1 MSVTLTIY
9 DETLTGE
16 KTPRLTL
23 DFGKPYIKMRDL
35 IRERVY
41 QEVEHYNCSRPESFI
56 GLVQPQDSEQT
67 FNGYKLPQQRFI
79 DREQQY
85 NKALQ
90 VFERSGFMVLVNDCE
105 VDNLDADIELSN
117 APTVSFLRTYL
128 KGVPEGERSHS
139 RQSAKT
145 VEPSIDRVSST
156 MAPSLGHLFKGL
168 SRPLRSK
175 LWAGMMSYH

>member
-16 KTPRLTL
+16 KTPCLTM
-23 DFGKPYIKMRDL
+23 DFVKPRIRVRDL

-41 QEVEHYNCSRPESFI
+41 QEVDRYNHSKPEFFK
-56 GLVQPQDSEQT
+56 GLVQPQDSEQILD
-67 FNGYKLPQQRFI
+67 GYALPKQRSV

-85 NKALQ
+85 ERALQ

-105 VDNLDADIELSN
+105 VDHLDTDIELSN

-128 KGVPEGERSHS
+128 KAAPENERSRS
-139 RQSAKT
+139 TQRVKT
-145 VEPSIDRVSST
+145 VEPSMGIFIA
-156 MAPSLGHLFKGL
+156 MEPSP
-168 SRPLRSK
+168 SN
-175 LWAGMMSYH
+175 